1 LFSEL
6 VALTNEYCI
15 SGILGA
21 PVVGAMF
28 D

>member
-1 LFSEL
+1 MFTEL
-6 VALTNEYCI
+6 VALTNQYSI

-21 PVVGAMF
+21 PVIGAMF